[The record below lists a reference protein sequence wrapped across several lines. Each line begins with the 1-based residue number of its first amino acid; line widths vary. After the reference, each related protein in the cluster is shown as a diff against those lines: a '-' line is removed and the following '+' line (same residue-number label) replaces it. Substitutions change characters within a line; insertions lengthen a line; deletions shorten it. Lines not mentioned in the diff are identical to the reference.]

1 MIDAGNES
9 KGTFTV
15 KVDGKSVELKIDG
28 DSEIAAGY
36 FPEKGDTVKVTYVK
50 NKMLLKS
57 IQLIS
62 RPEPEPAPAPEPEA
76 DQAEETAALPKQDDT
91 VC

>member
-9 KGTFTV
+9 KGTFTIRI
-15 KVDGKSVELKIDG
+15 DGKSVELKIDG
-28 DSEIAAGY
+28 SSEISAGY
-36 FPEKGDTVKVTYVK
+36 FPEKGDTVKVAYVK
-50 NKMLLKS
+50 NSMLLKS

-62 RPEPEPAPAPEPEA
+62 RPEPEPEPAPEPA
-76 DQAEETAALPKQDDT
+76 SDQADETAAVPKQDDT